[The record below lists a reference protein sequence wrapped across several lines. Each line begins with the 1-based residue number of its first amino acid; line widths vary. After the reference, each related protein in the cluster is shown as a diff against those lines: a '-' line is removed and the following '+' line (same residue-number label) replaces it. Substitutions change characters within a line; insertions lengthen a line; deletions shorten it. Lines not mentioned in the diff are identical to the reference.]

1 MMTMT
6 ELVGY
11 TLSNIKPEI
20 PVIRSHKLDGKIKFP
35 SFFVQ
40 PLATQTQVKLSDEQ
54 MRKYNFDVV
63 YLVDTKSMNVQSE
76 LDKMSE
82 FMLSNLEW
90 IVDKDGI
97 KRHKVNDLSVEIQN
111 EDLHISFSV
120 NSRYR
125 QGN

>member
-1 MMTMT
+1 M
-6 ELVGY
+6 
-11 TLSNIKPEI
+11 
-20 PVIRSHKLDGKIKFP
+20 DGKIKFP